1 MDDFWIWWDERL
13 ASNHRVA
20 LAATAVA
27 VVFLFVFLLLRTLWG
42 WLQLVRPAEVQEESL
57 LLPREP
63 KGSLAKFDAGF
74 ASMVERTG
82 LGLSLA
88 DACGWIA
95 FFGAVG
101 TLGFY
106 LLHPEVWMAMIG
118 MATGVAFAVAALFA
132 YSLRYRQ
139 KLLEQLPDSL
149 LMLAR
154 SLRAGLTIEQAIDMT
169 GEQGPKPLAH
179 EFRRCAAQIRL
190 GLPSVL
196 ALENA
201 ARRLQLLDFN
211 VLVSTVSLHTRV
223 GGNLP
228 MLLDRLAIGARDRNE
243 FRGYLRS
250 ATALARVSILG
261 IAAATPL
268 ILLGYLFFQPEYAS
282 GFFQSQQGFLTIA
295 FALGLEIIGAVW
307 LYRLMRIEL

>member
-13 ASNHRVA
+13 TNEHRVA

-27 VVFLFVFLLLRTLWG
+27 VAFLFVFLLLRTLWN
-42 WLQLVRPAEVQEESL
+42 WLRVARGEPVVEESL

-63 KGSLAKFDAGF
+63 IGSLARFDAGF
-74 ASMVERTG
+74 ARMVERTG

-106 LLHPEVWMAMIG
+106 LLYPEVWMAMIG
-118 MATGVAFAVAALFA
+118 MAAGVAFAVAALFA

-139 KLLEQLPDSL
+139 QLLDQLPDAL

-154 SLRAGLTIEQAIDMT
+154 SLRAGLTIEQAVDMT
-169 GEQGPKPLAH
+169 GEQGPKPLAD

-190 GLPSVL
+190 GLPSAL

-211 VLVSTVSLHTRV
+211 VLVSTVSLHARV

-228 MLLDRLAIGARDRNE
+228 MLLDRLARR
-243 FRGYLRS
+243 
-250 ATALARVSILG
+250 
-261 IAAATPL
+261 
-268 ILLGYLFFQPEYAS
+268 
-282 GFFQSQQGFLTIA
+282 
-295 FALGLEIIGAVW
+295 
-307 LYRLMRIEL
+307 

>member
-1 MDDFWIWWDERL
+1 MDDFWLWWDERL
-13 ASNHRVA
+13 TNENRIA
-20 LAATAVA
+20 LAATAA
-27 VVFLFVFLLLRTLWG
+27 GIAFLFAFLLLRTLWN
-42 WLQLVRPAEVQEESL
+42 WLSVVRGPEVAEESL

-63 KGSLAKFDAGF
+63 SGSLARFDAGF
-74 ASMVERTG
+74 ARMVERTG

-88 DACGWIA
+88 EATGWIA
-95 FFGAVG
+95 FFGAIG

-106 LLHPEVWMAMIG
+106 LLLPEVWMAMIG
-118 MATGVAFAVAALFA
+118 MAAGVAFAVAALFA
-132 YSLRYRQ
+132 YSLRHRT
-139 KLLEQLPDSL
+139 LLQNQLPDAL

-154 SLRAGLTIEQAIDMT
+154 SLRAGLTIEQAVDMT
-169 GEQGPKPLAH
+169 GEQGPKPLAE

-211 VLVSTVSLHTRV
+211 VLVSTVSLHARV

-268 ILLGYLFFQPEYAS
+268 ILLGYLYFQPDYAS
-282 GFFQSQQGFLTIA
+282 GFFQSQQGMLTIG
-295 FALGLEIIGAVW
+295 FALGLEIIGGIW